1 VIVLDTNVLSELV
14 NYTPEQRVL
23 DWLDSLETREVA
35 TTAVTAAELWYGVR
49 PMPDGRRRSALA
61 AGIDAMLYED
71 LQGRIEV
78 FDAVAAGR
86 YADIVTARERQG
98 HPIGMADAQIAAICA
113 SRHATLATR
122 NIKDFV
128 DTGIELVDPWK
139 YDPAD

>member
-14 NYTPEQRVL
+14 KAVPEQRVL
-23 DWLDSLETREVA
+23 DWLDSLDAREVA

-49 PMPDGRRRSALA
+49 RMPDGRRRSALA
-61 AGIDAMLYED
+61 TGIDAVLYED

-78 FDAVAAGR
+78 FDATAAGR
-86 YADIVTARERQG
+86 YADIVTSRERQG
-98 HPIGMADAQIAAICA
+98 QPITTADAQIAAICL

-128 DTGIELVDPWK
+128 STGVGLIDPWS
-139 YDPAD
+139 YDQAD